1 MSCAHA
7 AALSSTCC
15 ESQGDEHATYLEAA
29 KLVEDVPFYKTT
41 DLSVGK
47 QVGVTKQGFVLTR
60 NYPGKV
66 PGARGEAAFL
76 DRPVRPPLS
85 SCRSPKC

>member
-1 MSCAHA
+1 M
-7 AALSSTCC
+7 
-15 ESQGDEHATYLEAA
+15 
-29 KLVEDVPFYKTT
+29 EDVPFYQTT

-47 QVGVTKQGFVLTR
+47 QVGITNQGFVLTR

-76 DRPVRPPLS
+76 DRPVRPPLRLTRAHVA
-85 SCRSPKC
+85 SCLRCLPLMRKPSASQLYAHSMSAR